1 MLTSILEKNR
11 QIFAKFSNV
20 PNKIMLLKSS
30 RNSIIVN
37 NFVKGVRSIALVKEG
52 ASLSFLWLPGGIS

>member
-52 ASLSFLWLPGGIS
+52 ASLSFL